1 MDDILLKI
9 SQTNVEELDAIIN
22 AVIHRHSELYPQ
34 WDLNFL
40 ALPPKQSTGLC
51 RKIERNHYLYRKT
64 PAFKI
69 TITT

>member
-9 SQTNVEELDAIIN
+9 RQVHAEELDVIID

-40 ALPPKQSTGLC
+40 ALP
-51 RKIERNHYLYRKT
+51 
-64 PAFKI
+64 
-69 TITT
+69 

>member
-9 SQTNVEELDAIIN
+9 SQSNVEELDVIID

-40 ALPPKQSTGLC
+40 ALPRNNPQACVEKLNTIITFIKQHQLS
-51 RKIERNHYLYRKT
+51 KDQQ
-64 PAFKI
+64 
-69 TITT
+69 